1 MQNNRVFII
10 ANSVYQLFT
19 AIHMRRTVLKDRAA
33 ELLLT
38 DMTPGLSAYR
48 SRLAEAGLFD
58 RVLLGKTAE
67 WNKKYAAAKGDAL
80 SEGFRD
86 ARKVFRQTLSDE
98 LGSYSEIYFANFDPF
113 ARLLACWYYPLP
125 CTFFC
130 YEDGFS
136 TYVIDYLRENRA
148 PINCHPEGIK
158 IRDKMA
164 GVLLYEPRLAMRG
177 DRLPNLRL
185 PKVSREDESLKS
197 LLNAVFDY
205 KKPEVTGKFLFL
217 EQSFR
222 AEGIPTND
230 IALMR
235 LCQQAVGP
243 GRFLVK
249 PHPRNPENLPLQ
261 LGLTQKYPST
271 APWELF
277 LLNEKPDAFTLLT
290 VCSNAALTGR
300 LVFGIDPPT
309 VMLYRL
315 FEGKVLWQEDAVLHR
330 YLRKFQR
337 EFAGKNYY
345 VPKTGYELKHILA
358 YLGGRSNE
366 QRG

>member
-1 MQNNRVFII
+1 
-10 ANSVYQLFT
+10 
-19 AIHMRRTVLKDRAA
+19 MRRTVLKNRAA
-33 ELLLT
+33 ELLIT
-38 DMTPGLSAYR
+38 DMTPGLPAYQP
-48 SRLAEAGLFD
+48 RLAETGLFD

-67 WNKKYAAAKGDAL
+67 WNKKYAVAKGDTL

-86 ARKVFRQTLSDE
+86 AQTVFRQALSDE
-98 LGSYSEIYFANFDPF
+98 LAGYSEIYFSNFDPF

-125 CTFFC
+125 CSFFW

-148 PINCHPEGIK
+148 PINRHPEGTK
-158 IRDKMA
+158 IRDKLA

-177 DRLPNLRL
+177 DRLPNLRP
-185 PKVSREDESLKS
+185 PKASREDEALKE
-197 LLNAVFDY
+197 LLNEVFDY
-205 KKPEVTGKFLFL
+205 KRPEVTGKFLFL

-235 LCQQAVGP
+235 LCQQTVGP
-243 GRFLVK
+243 DRFLVK

-261 LGLTQKYPST
+261 LGLTRKYPSA

-277 LLNEKPDAFTLLT
+277 LLNEEPDAFTLLT

-300 LVFGIDPPT
+300 LVFGLDPPT

-315 FEGKVLWQEDAVLHR
+315 FEGQVPWQEDAVLQRH
-330 YLRKFQR
+330 LRKFQPER
-337 EFAGKNYY
+337 AGRNYY
-345 VPKTGYELKHILA
+345 VPKTAYELQDILA
-358 YLGGRSNE
+358 YFGGRLDE